1 MDLKLHL
8 RQQASFGLKAFGE
21 GERRAE
27 VIDQIK
33 KLIAKI
39 EAEDDPGE
47 RGDLW
52 SYVVMAAFD
61 GLFRAVCAD
70 HLQTRDRR
78 NIGSLMIARD
88 AARRIESTQNILEPR
103 EWRDWRNL

>member
-8 RQQASFGLKAFGE
+8 RQQASFSLDAFGE

-39 EAEDDPGE
+39 EAEADPGE
-47 RGDLW
+47 RGDIW
-52 SYVVMAAFD
+52 SDVVIAAFD

-70 HLQTRDRR
+70 HLQGRDRR

-88 AARRIESTQNILEPR
+88 AARRIERKQNEIEPR
-103 EWRDWRNL
+103 HWHYWNNL